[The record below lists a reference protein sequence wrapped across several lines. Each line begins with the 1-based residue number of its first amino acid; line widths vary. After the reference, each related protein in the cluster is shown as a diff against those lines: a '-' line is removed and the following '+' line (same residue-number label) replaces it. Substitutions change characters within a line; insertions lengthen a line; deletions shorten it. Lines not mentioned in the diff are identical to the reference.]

1 MIIPRDEFVRRVTKM
16 VRETYNKGAKMKSI
30 IGWSVFGTIVL
41 VFAIIIGSII
51 GLSNTEVEL
60 RTLIEAKQKDNSSE
74 FDNMFKK
81 ISQVAQ
87 VSSKQMESLKDI
99 FNSYADARSNDGQGK
114 MMSWIQEAIPNVDTT
129 TFNNLQNIITSS
141 RDAWTMRQKELI
153 DLSREHTVMLR
164 RFPAGWILTTFMGR
178 KPIEIVIVTSSR
190 TEESFKTGKDDDISV
205 F

>member
-1 MIIPRDEFVRRVTKM
+1 
-16 VRETYNKGAKMKSI
+16 MKSI

-74 FDNMFKK
+74 FNNMFTK

-99 FNSYADARSNDGQGK
+99 FTSYADARSNEGQGK
-114 MMSWIQEAIPNVDTT
+114 MMSWIQEAIPNVDTA

-164 RFPAGWILTTFMGR
+164 RFPAGWILSTFMGR

-190 TEESFKTGKDDDISV
+190 TEEAFKTGKDDDISV